1 MHPTLSA
8 PLVFILQVI
17 LFHPTSCTTP
27 SPELELCIRLET
39 YMDNVEVLVEEP
51 VKMKRYQW
59 CVGVPPRCTTF
70 TTELKNR
77 TKIESSVLFLGCGKE
92 PNSGRVLSRVR

>member
-1 MHPTLSA
+1 MRQAKFQQMHYCYI
-8 PLVFILQVI
+8 FKVI
-17 LFHPTSCTTP
+17 YKKDFF
-27 SPELELCIRLET
+27 SPR

-59 CVGVPPRCTTF
+59 CVGVPPRCTSY

-77 TKIESSVLFLGCGKE
+77 TKIEVMFNNENRYKTMKRFWLKE
-92 PNSGRVLSRVR
+92 LLVNSRILSLWN